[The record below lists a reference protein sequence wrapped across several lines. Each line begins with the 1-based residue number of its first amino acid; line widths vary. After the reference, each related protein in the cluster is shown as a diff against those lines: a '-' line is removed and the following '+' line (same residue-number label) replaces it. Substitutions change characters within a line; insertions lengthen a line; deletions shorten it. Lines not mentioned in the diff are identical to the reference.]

1 MSENVTTAFEWAKFI
16 VGVVFFGA
24 MLYVH
29 VFVKELSYFLL
40 AVPGLLMGIDPVKI
54 INAVLPGAGA
64 KK

>member
-1 MSENVTTAFEWAKFI
+1 MEWAKFI
-16 VGVVFFGA
+16 VGVIFFAA

-29 VFVKELSYFLL
+29 VFIKELSYFLL

-54 INAVLPGAGA
+54 INSVLPGT

>member
-1 MSENVTTAFEWAKFI
+1 MSDNSVIAMEWAKFI
-16 VGVVFFGA
+16 VGVIFFAA

-29 VFVKELSYFLL
+29 VFIKELSYFLL

-54 INAVLPGAGA
+54 INSVLPGA